1 MRNRLRWRVSRRLRG
16 RLRSCRSRHW
26 WARRCVRSDRRMNRT
41 ASSGD
46 GRPNGHRRSGRPFDH
61 RGWRFLA
68 GFGFS
73 LGLDLKL
80 NLGFRDRLSLQSR
93 GCFRLRRRMGLGLSV
108 RDRSRLGRGRSAV
121 LRSFVG
127 FAARW
132 EFALIVAVIAAQST
146 DYVVFQRAGVRLL
159 ISDAEFG
166 ELLQY
171 FVSFD
176 FQLPRQ
182 LVNSDLSHR

>member
-1 MRNRLRWRVSRRLRG
+1 
-16 RLRSCRSRHW
+16 
-26 WARRCVRSDRRMNRT
+26 MNRT
-41 ASSGD
+41 ARSGD
-46 GRPNGHRRSGRPFDH
+46 GRPNGHRRSGRPFGQ

-68 GFGFS
+68 GLGFS
-73 LGLDLKL
+73 LRLDLKL
-80 NLGFRDRLSLQSR
+80 NLGFRDRLSLKSR
-93 GCFRLRRRMGLGLSV
+93 RCFRICRRLSLGLPV
-108 RDRSRLGRGRSAV
+108 RNGSRLGRGWSV
-121 LRSFVG
+121 VFRSFVG

-132 EFALIVAVIAAQST
+132 EFALIVAVIATQSA
-146 DYVVFQRAGVRLL
+146 DHVVFQRAGVRLL